1 MTIDPNQIV
10 PIESIVAVMMGVAV
24 AMWQQ
29 ADSAPRP
36 DDARTARMSGLL
48 EVTAALTG
56 QSTEEFARAFIAGDS
71 RAYGALAR
79 LEEAAESA
87 AGAMRERCLRARD
100 ERQWASLQHEAQV
113 FGYLAN
119 ALRHGP
125 WVLDS
130 SMLVAVASRTRRR
143 DRRDR
148 RVPRG
153 Y

>member
-1 MTIDPNQIV
+1 
-10 PIESIVAVMMGVAV
+10 
-24 AMWQQ
+24 
-29 ADSAPRP
+29 
-36 DDARTARMSGLL
+36 MSGLL

-71 RAYGALAR
+71 RAHGALAR

-119 ALRHGP
+119 AVRHGP
-125 WVLDS
+125 WVLDPRCWWH
-130 SMLVAVASRTRRR
+130 SRLAHSRR

-148 RVPRG
+148 QYRAAIDLATQSS
-153 Y
+153 